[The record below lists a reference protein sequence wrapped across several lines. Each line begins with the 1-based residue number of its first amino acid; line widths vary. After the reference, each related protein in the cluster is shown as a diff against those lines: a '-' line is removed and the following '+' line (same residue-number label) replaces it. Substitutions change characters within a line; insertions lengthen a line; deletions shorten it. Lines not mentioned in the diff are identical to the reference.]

1 MNSEQLC
8 TLFYKYECTCP
19 YHAVNHDTGLWD
31 QSHVSEYI
39 DEHVYVLCANGRV
52 IHSSKVVNYII
63 FLHFTLLF
71 YDKAKHY

>member
-1 MNSEQLC
+1 M
-8 TLFYKYECTCP
+8 
-19 YHAVNHDTGLWD
+19 NHDTGLWD